1 MLSGIQ
7 FEDKNMFRIMTVVSS
22 FMVIF
27 TSFSSY
33 AEPQYWLAKKGATEY
48 MIIGSVH
55 VGDKSMYP
63 LPKALTEYLEQSSG
77 LIIEADVRNTSDSAY
92 PPVSTRT
99 KDVLDKLQRQH
110 LIDIARDLGIAEAQL
125 LNAPPWNTA
134 LMIQLGLV
142 NKLGYVADEGVD
154 MHLISLAE
162 KENIPIVSL
171 ESVQFQIDLITG
183 QPDEGKEM
191 LLSSINEYDAG
202 EELVECLIESWK
214 NGDGSMLEEASLTD
228 KATEDFNEAFLYARN
243 RDWAKKLDTGSI
255 LPQKQALYTVVV
267 GSLHLVGKDNLIDLL
282 AKRGFEITPLG
293 DIRKAKCDI

>member
-1 MLSGIQ
+1 
-7 FEDKNMFRIMTVVSS
+7 MFRIMTFVSS
-22 FMVIF
+22 FIVLF
-27 TSFSSY
+27 TSFSSN

-55 VGDKSMYP
+55 VGDESMYP
-63 LPKALTEYLEQSSG
+63 LPKALTQHLDQSSG
-77 LIIEADVRNTSDSAY
+77 LIIEADVRNTTGSTY

-99 KDVLDKLQRQH
+99 KDVLDKVQRQH
-110 LIDIARDLGIAEAQL
+110 LIDIAKDLQIAETQL

-134 LMIQLGLV
+134 LMIQLALV

-162 KENIPIVSL
+162 KKHIPVISL

-183 QPDEGKEM
+183 QPDGGKEM

-202 EELVECLIESWK
+202 EALVECLIESWK
-214 NGDGSMLEEASLTD
+214 SGDGSMLEEASLTD
-228 KATEDFNEAFLYARN
+228 KATDEFNQAFLYARN
-243 RDWAKKLDTGSI
+243 KDWAEKLDTGSL
-255 LPQKQALYTVVV
+255 LPQKQGRYTVVV

-282 AKRGFEITPLG
+282 TKRGFEITPLG
-293 DIRKAKCDI
+293 KTRKAKCDV

>member
-1 MLSGIQ
+1 
-7 FEDKNMFRIMTVVSS
+7 MFRIMTVVSS

>member
-1 MLSGIQ
+1 
-7 FEDKNMFRIMTVVSS
+7 MFRIMTFVSS
-22 FMVIF
+22 FIVLF
-27 TSFSSY
+27 TSFSSN

-55 VGDKSMYP
+55 VGDESMYP
-63 LPKALTEYLEQSSG
+63 LPKALTKHLEQSSG
-77 LIIEADVRNTSDSAY
+77 LIIEADVRNTSGSTY

-99 KDVLDKLQRQH
+99 KDVLDKVQRQH
-110 LIDIARDLGIAEAQL
+110 LIDIAKDLRVAETQL

-134 LMIQLGLV
+134 LMIQLALV

-162 KENIPIVSL
+162 KKHIPVISL

-183 QPDEGKEM
+183 QPDGGKEM

-202 EELVECLIESWK
+202 EALVECLIESWK
-214 NGDGSMLEEASLTD
+214 SGDGSMLEESSLAD
-228 KATEDFNEAFLYARN
+228 KATEEFKQAFLYARN
-243 RDWAKKLDTGSI
+243 KDWAEKLDTGSL
-255 LPQKQALYTVVV
+255 LPQKQGRYTVVV

-282 AKRGFEITPLG
+282 NKRGFEITPLG
-293 DIRKAKCDI
+293 KTRKAKCNI

>member
-1 MLSGIQ
+1 
-7 FEDKNMFRIMTVVSS
+7 MFRIMTFVSS
-22 FMVIF
+22 FIVLF
-27 TSFSSY
+27 TSFSSN

-55 VGDKSMYP
+55 VGDESMCP
-63 LPKALTEYLEQSSG
+63 LPKALTQHLDQSSG
-77 LIIEADVRNTSDSAY
+77 LIIEADVRNTTGSTY

-99 KDVLDKLQRQH
+99 KDVLDKVQRQH
-110 LIDIARDLGIAEAQL
+110 LIDIAKDLQIAEAQL

-134 LMIQLGLV
+134 LMIQLALV

-162 KENIPIVSL
+162 KKHIPVISL

-183 QPDEGKEM
+183 QPDGGKEM

-202 EELVECLIESWK
+202 EALVECLIESWK
-214 NGDGSMLEEASLTD
+214 SGDGSMLEEASLAD
-228 KATEDFNEAFLYARN
+228 KATTEFNQAFLYARN
-243 RDWAKKLDTGSI
+243 RDWAEKLDTGSL
-255 LPQKQALYTVVV
+255 LPQKQGRYTVVV

-282 AKRGFEITPLG
+282 TKRGFEITPLG
-293 DIRKAKCDI
+293 KTRKAKCDV

>member
-1 MLSGIQ
+1 
-7 FEDKNMFRIMTVVSS
+7 MFRIMTFVSS
-22 FMVIF
+22 FIVLF
-27 TSFSSY
+27 TSFSSN

-55 VGDKSMYP
+55 VGDESMYP
-63 LPKALTEYLEQSSG
+63 LPKALTQHLDQSSG
-77 LIIEADVRNTSDSAY
+77 LIIEADVRNTTGSTY

-99 KDVLDKLQRQH
+99 KDVLDKVQRQH
-110 LIDIARDLGIAEAQL
+110 LIDIAKDLQIAEAQL

-134 LMIQLGLV
+134 LMIQLALV

-162 KENIPIVSL
+162 KKHIPVISL

-183 QPDEGKEM
+183 QPDGGKEM

-202 EELVECLIESWK
+202 EALVECLIESWK
-214 NGDGSMLEEASLTD
+214 SGDGSMLEEASLAD
-228 KATEDFNEAFLYARN
+228 KATTEFNQAFLYARN
-243 RDWAKKLDTGSI
+243 RDWAEKLDTGSL
-255 LPQKQALYTVVV
+255 LPQKQGRYTVVV

-282 AKRGFEITPLG
+282 TKRGFEITPLG
-293 DIRKAKCDI
+293 KTRKAKCDV